1 MLKTMENSKLDK
13 LIDLKTWK
21 KIQDKFSQ
29 VIINTIQT
37 IDEKGNIIIKSGDF
51 PFYCQIIQSKDKC
64 NKCHKCRKE
73 KFEELKN
80 KEDEILIYY
89 CPFGLLNIMVPVKV
103 KDEQIGAVLC
113 SSVVKKTRNV
123 PLCRR
128 VSEEIKVEAMELL
141 DAIKEIKI
149 RETTDV
155 EKIAT
160 LLYSLSQTIPGLVH
174 EKHTTDKKVSEL
186 EILHKIT
193 GLLNSTLNTEKIFK
207 SMINFTIDSGIGD
220 ACSITIFDKENKR
233 YVLNEKNI
241 PKQYAEFEKEIMTDV
256 LKTRDNVFIPFI
268 SSDERF
274 KSDSNINIYS
284 SSISLPI
291 KINDVII
298 GAITIYS
305 NSIDKLKD
313 NIDFLS
319 IIANQ
324 SAMAIQN
331 ARQYS
336 KIKQLAITDN
346 LTSLYNRRYFME
358 LLKNEVI
365 RSGRAKKPLSVAL
378 LDIDNFGNYNNTH
391 GHPMGDRL
399 LRELADILKS
409 NIRSIDTVGRYGG
422 EEFIIVLPEANPDEA
437 AIAGERIRKAVEEQY
452 FEGEEEQPNGSVTI
466 SLGVATC
473 INNSLNHEEL
483 IKEADKALYKAKNAG
498 KNKVITSIIVD
509 KNLGAISKDISK
521 DKK

>member
-1 MLKTMENSKLDK
+1 MENNKLDK
-13 LIDLKTWK
+13 LIDLQTWG

-29 VIINTIQT
+29 VITNTIQT
-37 IDEKGNIIIKSGDF
+37 IDEEGNILIKSGDF
-51 PFYCQIIQSKDKC
+51 PFYCQIVQSKDRC
-64 NKCHKCRKE
+64 SGCHKCRKE
-73 KFEELKN
+73 KFRQLKDQ
-80 KEDEILIYY
+80 EDEILIYY
-89 CPFGLLNIMVPVKV
+89 CPFGLLNIMVPIKIN
-103 KDEQIGAVLC
+103 DEQVGAVLC

-128 VSEEIKVEAMELL
+128 VSEEIRVEAMELL

-174 EKHTTDKKVSEL
+174 EKLTTDKKVSEL

-193 GLLNSTLNTEKIFK
+193 NLLNSTLNTEKIFK
-207 SMINFTIDSGIGD
+207 SIINFIIDSGIGD
-220 ACSITIFDKENKR
+220 ACSITIFEKENKR
-233 YVLNEKNI
+233 YILNEKNI
-241 PKQYAEFEKEIMTDV
+241 PQQYYQLEKDVMNDV
-256 LKTRDNVFIPFI
+256 LGARNSVFIPLI
-268 SSDERF
+268 NSDERF
-274 KSDSNINIYS
+274 RSGSGINIYS
-284 SSISLPI
+284 SLISLPV
-291 KINDVII
+291 KINNVII

-305 NSIDKLKD
+305 DSIDKLKD

-365 RSGRAKKPLSVAL
+365 RSKRAKKPLSVAL
-378 LDIDNFGNYNNTH
+378 LDIDNFGHYNNTH

-422 EEFIIVLPEANPDEA
+422 EEFIVVLPEANPDEA
-437 AIAGERIRKAVEEQY
+437 SIAGERIRKAVEEQY
-452 FEGEEEQPNGSVTI
+452 FEGEEEQPNGSITI

-473 INNSLNHEEL
+473 INNSLSHEEL

-498 KNKVITSIIVD
+498 KNRVVSSIVVD
-509 KNLGAISKDISK
+509 KNLGSISRDLAKDNIEE
-521 DKK
+521 